1 MNRNKQIQL
10 HAESISES
18 IHDGDAEGVAK
29 FGTYLNEVGDL
40 ASAVEEL
47 TATTTVADMVDA
59 YIQSA
64 AGEAVLFAWAKD
76 VAEAKLLDEEADRA
90 EMAANWRAA

>member
-1 MNRNKQIQL
+1 MNRNKQIHL
-10 HAESISES
+10 RAESLSES
-18 IHDGDAEGVAK
+18 IHDGDAEGVAR

-59 YIQSA
+59 YIQSPS
-64 AGEAVLFAWAKD
+64 GEAVLFAWAKD
-76 VAEAKLLDEEADRA
+76 VAEDELQGEEEDRA